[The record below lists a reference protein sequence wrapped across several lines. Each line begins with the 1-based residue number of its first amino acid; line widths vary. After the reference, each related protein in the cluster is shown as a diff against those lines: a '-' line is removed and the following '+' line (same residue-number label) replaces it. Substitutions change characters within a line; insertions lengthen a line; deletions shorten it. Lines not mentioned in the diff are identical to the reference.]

1 MNTVV
6 STRPLRSAA
15 GTVAPPD
22 FERDFCCSSWTNQQ
36 RMPPEQSQVTIC
48 SLKPL
53 DSSQRPSRVKA
64 RRYSGHSL
72 RHLIPTVAR
81 ILGFSI
87 EERNELARW
96 AAAADRPSQRNAMSN
111 VYASEA
117 ECDKVLGILKC
128 LVARM
133 HEVVQL
139 MGGPTHLPATG
150 GWSQFAVY
158 ASRGTDVAAVV
169 TVDGPRL
176 STDAMASCRSTR

>member
-1 MNTVV
+1 
-6 STRPLRSAA
+6 
-15 GTVAPPD
+15 
-22 FERDFCCSSWTNQQ
+22 
-36 RMPPEQSQVTIC
+36 
-48 SLKPL
+48 
-53 DSSQRPSRVKA
+53 
-64 RRYSGHSL
+64 
-72 RHLIPTVAR
+72 VAR

-96 AAAADRPSQRNAMSN
+96 AAAADRPSQRNAMPN

-117 ECDKVLGILKC
+117 ECDKILGILKR

-139 MGGPTHLPATG
+139 MGGPTHLPAMG

-169 TVDGPRL
+169 TVDDDVDTQVGAEA
-176 STDAMASCRSTR
+176 SSSESSDDDFEDTGDA